1 MLKILWKELRKNRA
15 PKSLEFNEGMVRKFV
30 ATKNLGT
37 NFNFSSAKFMYF
49 MYFQSQFV
57 PLNDIFCEQN
67 FLTNYC
73 ISYTGFGSSWQWIS
87 QNILD

>member
-1 MLKILWKELRKNRA
+1 MLKLLWKELRKSRA

-37 NFNFSSAKFMYF
+37 NFNFSSANSCI
-49 MYFQSQFV
+49 FQSQFV
-57 PLNDIFCEQN
+57 PLNDIFCKPN

-73 ISYTGFGSSWQWIS
+73 ISYTRFGSSWQWIS